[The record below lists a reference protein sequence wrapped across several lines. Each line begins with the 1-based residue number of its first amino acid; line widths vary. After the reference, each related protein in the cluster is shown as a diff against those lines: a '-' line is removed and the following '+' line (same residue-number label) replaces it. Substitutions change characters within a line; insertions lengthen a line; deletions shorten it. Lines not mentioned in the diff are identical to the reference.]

1 MPIDTLI
8 MQQFSTD
15 NSPVELEIL
24 SGHLLFADPLYFQ
37 DIIDNYS
44 QVDTSAVS
52 DKREVVKIFEERFF
66 PYGGGG
72 LLGYKYIDK
81 KEKSY
86 LFDPS
91 KLKKWDSGDDKQHLL
106 TQQKQ
111 ITTFGLD
118 TASFLIIDFDNFE
131 RLISLINYDNLIDA
145 LLANQLDKYFETIN
159 KQLGNKGWTYVVSRG
174 IDSEDEF
181 DGDGSYIVG

>member
-1 MPIDTLI
+1 

-15 NSPVELEIL
+15 NSPVELELL

-44 QVDTSAVS
+44 QVDSSAIA
-52 DKREVVKIFEERFF
+52 DKRELVKVFEETFF

-81 KEKSY
+81 KTNAY
-86 LFDPS
+86 LFEPS
-91 KLKKWDSGDDKQHLL
+91 KLKKWNTDDDLQRSLAK
-106 TQQKQ
+106 QKQ

-118 TASFLIIDFDNFE
+118 TASFLIVDLDNLE
-131 RLISLINYDNLIDA
+131 NLISLINYENLIDA
-145 LLANQLDKYFETIN
+145 LLGNQLDKYFETIN
-159 KQLGNKGWTYVVSRG
+159 NQLGNKGWVYVAGKGV
-174 IDSEDEF
+174 DSKDEF
-181 DGDGSYIVG
+181 DGDGSYIVD

>member
-1 MPIDTLI
+1 

-15 NSPVELEIL
+15 NSPVELELL
-24 SGHLLFADPLYFQ
+24 SGHLLFVDPLYFQ

-44 QVDTSAVS
+44 QVDTSLIA
-52 DKREVVKIFEERFF
+52 DKRELVKAFEETFF

-81 KEKSY
+81 KEGIY

-91 KLKKWDSGDDKQHLL
+91 KLKKWDTDNDQQRLL
-106 TQQKQ
+106 AQQKE

-118 TASFLIIDFDNFE
+118 TASFLIVDLINLE
-131 RLISLINYDNLIDA
+131 NLISAINYDNLIDA
-145 LLANQLDKYFETIN
+145 LLGKQLDNYFKAIN
-159 KQLGNKGWTYVVSRG
+159 KQLGNKGWTYVVSKG
-174 IDSEDEF
+174 TDSKDEF
-181 DGDGSYIVG
+181 DGDGSYIVD

>member
-1 MPIDTLI
+1 

-15 NSPVELEIL
+15 NSPVELELL

-44 QVDTSAVS
+44 QVDSSAIT
-52 DKREVVKIFEERFF
+52 DKRELVKVFEETFF
-66 PYGGGG
+66 PSGGGG

-81 KEKSY
+81 KANTY

-91 KLKKWDSGDDKQHLL
+91 KLKKWDTNDDQQRSLA
-106 TQQKQ
+106 QQKQ

-118 TASFLIIDFDNFE
+118 TASFLIVDFDNLE
-131 RLISLINYDNLIDA
+131 NLISIINYDSLIDA
-145 LLANQLDKYFETIN
+145 LLGNQLDKYFKTIN
-159 KQLGNKGWTYVVSRG
+159 KQLGNKGWTYVISKGV
-174 IDSEDEF
+174 DSKDEF
-181 DGDGSYIVG
+181 DGDGSYIVD